1 MELQNLFQKKLKR
14 KNFFVTIAVTTAGY
28 MAMRTTLYKV
38 FGKKHAKTGSASGNI
53 KIKINSSA
61 VSRSKPPAG
70 QTKIGDT
77 NV

>member
-1 MELQNLFQKKLKR
+1 MELHNILQKKFKR
-14 KNFFVTIAVTTAGY
+14 KNFVVTLAVTAAGY
-28 MAMRTTLYKV
+28 MAARSTIFKL
-38 FGKKHAKTGSASGNI
+38 FAKKPDKSSASAGNI

-61 VSRSKPPAG
+61 VSRSKMQAG